1 MKLNT
6 PSSSDHVTVK
16 NNASTCQQQLLPRN
30 YSLQTNLKD
39 TGHNGLKIT

>member
-30 YSLQTNLKD
+30 WQQEDLEATIHFRL
-39 TGHNGLKIT
+39 I